1 MTFKTDSAPLLCL
14 SERCVWFHS
23 HLWIETAELFSANTL
38 VGSKSLILP
47 PVYCLNLMYDLEK
60 NLATY
65 SMLRHFIAFW
75 KSCVNLKLDRSPEK
89 LEGIS
94 SMLLT
99 ALCSYSPEMHNLGHD
114 NTMTRKSV
122 YEKMWHTDWSFRA
135 AWSQLQKF
143 PELSRHLSFAW
154 P

>member
-1 MTFKTDSAPLLCL
+1 MGAMTFKTDSAPLLCL

-23 HLWIETAELFSANTL
+23 HLWIETAELISANTL
-38 VGSKSLILP
+38 AGSKSLILS

-65 SMLRHFIAFW
+65 SMLLEDMRHFIAFW

-114 NTMTRKSV
+114 NKRCLWKDVTYWLTVQSCLVTATKIPRIV
-122 YEKMWHTDWSFRA
+122 
-135 AWSQLQKF
+135 
-143 PELSRHLSFAW
+143 
-154 P
+154 